1 MFLQMLR
8 RALVLDL
15 STAFGKLMVPTR
27 RNRRVDGGVR
37 KQRQRRI
44 YSTKET
50 NALIDFGASVVMGGR
65 NTDCLYF

>member
-27 RNRRVDGGVR
+27 RNRRVDGGKDNVEFTAQ
-37 KQRQRRI
+37 K
-44 YSTKET
+44 KP
-50 NALIDFGASVVMGGR
+50 MH
-65 NTDCLYF
+65 